1 MNKTAAP
8 AMKKTNSRFGELEY
22 DPGKVLFFPE
32 GLIGFEERLEFVV
45 VPADKQGPL
54 FWIQS
59 VDDPEI
65 AFVLTDP
72 TNFFLDYA
80 IIPEDEE
87 MKKLGITEQEDCF
100 VLAVVTVHPGS
111 KVTLNLMAPVLL
123 APKTNR
129 ALQVILESSQY
140 TTSHPLP
147 V

>member
-8 AMKKTNSRFGELEY
+8 AMKKINSRFGELEY
-22 DPGKVLFFPE
+22 DPNKVLCFPE
-32 GLIGFEERLEFVV
+32 GLIGFEELREFVV
-45 VPADKQGPL
+45 MPNHKQGPL

-80 IIPEDEE
+80 VIPEDEE
-87 MKKLGITEQEDCF
+87 MKKLGITEKEDCF
-100 VLAVVTVHPGS
+100 VLSVVTVHPDS
-111 KVTLNLMAPVLL
+111 KVTLNLMAPVLFS
-123 APKTNR
+123 AKTNR
-129 ALQVILESSQY
+129 ALQVILEGSQY
-140 TTSHPLP
+140 STSHPLP